1 MQTAMSL
8 YHQARAALPWARA
21 SFTRVIH
28 HGLDRLASAL
38 LPEPEPV
45 PVPVRRPRGLGLMS
59 ILALALVAMP
69 MAAQAQS
76 YRQDSWRGNSGS
88 GWDSNADGQLVDVQV
103 LVEGRQSPL
112 FFKSRGN
119 QWWGGD
125 DGRYYFQ
132 AFQGRNYSLRLHNNT
147 SRRVGVLIAV
157 DGLNVVNGE
166 RSQLAHNE
174 PMYVLDPYET
184 SVINGWRTSLD
195 QVRRFVFVDEQRSYA
210 ERTGQANGDMGWIRV
225 LSFNEAGSRRP
236 RVSNPRNG
244 VDEFGPLGANRAA
257 PVLPEGAR
265 EMVGRQ
271 DEAPQSRS
279 QAGDG
284 YPGTGWGDRSHD
296 PVSETWFQAVSQPS
310 DRLVFRYEYASGLRA
325 LGIPVQGNRLRDRD
339 HGDLGFAKP
348 PRW

>member
-21 SFTRVIH
+21 SFTRVI
-28 HGLDRLASAL
+28 RRWLAL
-38 LPEPEPV
+38 EPVLV

-69 MAAQAQS
+69 MAAQAQN
-76 YRQDSWRGNSGS
+76 YRQDNWRGNSP

-112 FFKSRGN
+112 FFRSRGN

-147 SRRVGVLIAV
+147 GRRVGVLIAV

-166 RSQLAHNE
+166 RSRLAHNE

-225 LSFNEAGSRRP
+225 LSFNEAGRP
-236 RVSNPRNG
+236 RVSNPRSRG
-244 VDEFGPLGANRAA
+244 DEFGPLGANRAA
-257 PVLPEGAR
+257 PAPPEGAR

-271 DEAPQSRS
+271 DDAPQSRS

-325 LGIPVQGNRLRDRD
+325 LGIPVPGNRLRDRD
-339 HGDLGFAKP
+339 HGDLGFSKP